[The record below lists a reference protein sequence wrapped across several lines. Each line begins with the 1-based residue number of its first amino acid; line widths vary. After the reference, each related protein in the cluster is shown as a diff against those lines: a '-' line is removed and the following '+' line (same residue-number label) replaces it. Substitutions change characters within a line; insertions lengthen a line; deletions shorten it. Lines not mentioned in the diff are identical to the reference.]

1 MIKNILQFHRN
12 SNIKWSIHLIMILI
26 AIATVK
32 SITIQDDLVIVREKV
47 RRIML
52 QPTPDQLPDIVA
64 QATGN
69 LSTLDRS
76 TCQWPDLNYTTRGPE
91 NWDPVLHMFRVSTM
105 TAALTVPG
113 RMLYKI
119 H

>member
-12 SNIKWSIHLIMILI
+12 SNITWSIHLIMILI
-26 AIATVK
+26 TMATVK

-52 QPTPDQLPDIVA
+52 WPTSDQLPDILA
-64 QATGN
+64 QAIGN
-69 LSTLDRS
+69 LSTLDKS
-76 TCQWPDLNYTTRGPE
+76 TCQWPGLNYTTRGPE

-113 RMLYKI
+113 GMLYKI